1 MRIDKEDTALSR
13 CREDKTR
20 LTGDDNEPSTKRSWG
35 RKGKEKEKE
44 GGREKKEGSGT
55 MNILRAPPITLGSID
70 EWKET
75 AIEDRTIGND
85 EFLSI
90 FHQVY
95 RLRSVLSF
103 FVFRIDRLR
112 HFRWENR
119 DEANSEWNDRVG
131 ITIRFESQN
140 SVEWY
145 LSYKTSF
152 KETKHLPSDKENFV
166 NNQHS

>member
-1 MRIDKEDTALSR
+1 M
-13 CREDKTR
+13 
-20 LTGDDNEPSTKRSWG
+20 
-35 RKGKEKEKE
+35 
-44 GGREKKEGSGT
+44 
-55 MNILRAPPITLGSID
+55 D

-112 HFRWENR
+112 DFRWENH
-119 DEANSEWNDRVG
+119 DEANSERNDRVG
-131 ITIRFESQN
+131 ITISIRILKLCRVIFRF
-140 SVEWY
+140 
-145 LSYKTSF
+145 
-152 KETKHLPSDKENFV
+152 FV
-166 NNQHS
+166 GRLCLKKRSEK

>member
-1 MRIDKEDTALSR
+1 
-13 CREDKTR
+13 
-20 LTGDDNEPSTKRSWG
+20 
-35 RKGKEKEKE
+35 
-44 GGREKKEGSGT
+44 

-140 SVEWY
+140 SVE
-145 LSYKTSF
+145 
-152 KETKHLPSDKENFV
+152 
-166 NNQHS
+166 